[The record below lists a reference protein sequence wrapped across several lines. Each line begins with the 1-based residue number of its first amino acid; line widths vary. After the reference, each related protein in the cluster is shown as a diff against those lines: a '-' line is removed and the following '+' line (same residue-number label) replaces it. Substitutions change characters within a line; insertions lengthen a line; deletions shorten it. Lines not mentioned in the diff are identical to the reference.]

1 MAFSFLR
8 HFKRI
13 LPASSRSFHAFEQAA
28 TQRETQ
34 LAEQADRLSRQL
46 EAINERCD
54 RLERQ
59 NADLL
64 RNQDFE
70 QSRDLELFWGLYR
83 HEGEDLMAAKLRFFR
98 SLPYPTGLAKL
109 HQDAESALFHAFIRI
124 CRENDILWWGNGGT
138 LLGARRHGG
147 FIPWDDDIDTY
158 IPTDQLHKLVDV
170 VKDDPNYE
178 IRIVWDSIVKV
189 KQIRF
194 WTSNPDNPCFV
205 DLFPVDW
212 IDGDPAEDARQTLEV
227 RREFVD
233 YLSATYADTDWM
245 KSQHYI
251 PGDDPLARMQLEPA
265 LQRFNAELRR
275 RAHTIDTQEGATG
288 FVRGIENIDE
298 AHNSM
303 PYPLKEW
310 LPADTITFNGMDIPT
325 PRILDTYLTRSY
337 GDWLSIP
344 KDWHSHEHVE
354 QAVVAAPKAVASMKA
369 LIAREN
375 ERD

>member
-1 MAFSFLR
+1 MGFLR
-8 HFKRI
+8 HFKRL
-13 LPASSRSFHAFEQAA
+13 LPVSSRSFHAFEQAA

-34 LAEQADRLSRQL
+34 LTDQTDRLSRQL
-46 EAINERCD
+46 EAISERCD

-70 QSRDLELFWGLYR
+70 QSRDLELFWGVYR
-83 HEGEDLMAAKLRFFR
+83 HEGEDLMTAKLRFFR

-158 IPTDQLHKLVDV
+158 VPIDQLHRLMDVLEGDKEYLV
-170 VKDDPNYE
+170 
-178 IRIVWDSIVKV
+178 RIVWDWNAKV
-189 KQIRF
+189 KQYRM
-194 WTSNPDNPCFV
+194 WTTDEGNPCFI

-212 IDGDPAEDARQTLEV
+212 VSGDPAEAARQTLEV

-233 YLSATYADTDWM
+233 ALTQDFGGSYWARENPYLRID
-245 KSQHYI
+245 Q
-251 PGDDPLARMQLEPA
+251 PLVRNQLQPTIE
-265 LQRFNAELRR
+265 RFNVELHK
-275 RAHTIDTQEGATG
+275 RAHTVGTQAEATG

-298 AHNSM
+298 TRSSM
-303 PYPLKEW
+303 PYPIAEW
-310 LPADTITFNGMDIPT
+310 LPAKTVTFNGMDVPA
-325 PRILDTYLTRSY
+325 PRTLDQYLERTY

-344 KDWHSHEHVE
+344 KDWHSHEHTE
-354 QAVVAAPKAVASMKA
+354 QSALANPHAIASMKE
-369 LIAREN
+369 LIAREAG
-375 ERD
+375 RD